1 VRLSYS
7 KLNTYRQCPL
17 RYRFTYVDRL
27 PRRPRR
33 LFKASRR
40 IHHALMRW
48 LTYARG
54 GTPRWEDVLAAY
66 DSAWGVLQDPTLADS
81 REYHEGLEI
90 LRGFHEANQERP
102 CRAVLL
108 EHRFTVP
115 IGSHLLTGAMD
126 RVDATDSGYE
136 IIDYKLDRELRTQEV
151 VDSDLQLGLYQVGLQ
166 EGQGIRP
173 EALTLYFLRHNI
185 QRTTLRGPAETK
197 ELARWVIHTGD
208 EIARERHWKP
218 CVGEQCGGCDFRS
231 FCPAHTGAP
240 MPPPKAAPSS
250 ISGRGTRSTEGQM
263 ALLLAEEAV
272 VEAEEGAEERQLSL
286 GLL

>member
-1 VRLSYS
+1 LRLSYS

-33 LFKASRR
+33 LFRAGRR

-48 LTYARG
+48 LTYARS

-66 DSAWGVLQDPTLADS
+66 DSAWGVLQDPMLADS

-90 LRGFHEANQERP
+90 LEGFHEANRERP
-102 CRAVLL
+102 CRPVLL
-108 EHRFTVP
+108 EHKFAVP
-115 IGSHLLTGAMD
+115 LGTHVLAGAMD

-136 IIDYKLDRELRTQEV
+136 IIDYKLDRDLRTQEE
-151 VDSDLQLGLYQVGLQ
+151 VDSDLQLGLYQLGLQ

-185 QRTTLRGPAETK
+185 QRTTLRGPEETK
-197 ELARWVIHTGD
+197 ELARWVVHTGD
-208 EIARERHWKP
+208 DIARERHWKP

-240 MPPPKAAPSS
+240 MPPPKAAPNTMP
-250 ISGRGTRSTEGQM
+250 GARSRTAAGQM
-263 ALLLAEEAV
+263 ALLLPDAVAVEE
-272 VEAEEGAEERQLSL
+272 EDGTRQLLL